1 MPGALAPARPGQVI
15 AVSRRGI
22 LVLVACAVFAVLALM
37 HWQSAGGPQ
46 SAIAAHLA
54 GVAAEDAAYPRL
66 ATAMRSR
73 AWLSSGP
80 WQPEGV
86 ALFVDLPDAVFG
98 PQHIVTPADLRQ
110 ALRRIRGLAW
120 DPAARAWIGDGR
132 RVEVAEVRTLLA
144 AAVPTPTEAEAIID
158 LLVGTPAPG
167 APRFAALLAADPPTL
182 QRIRLAPFHGN
193 CGRMMEDRGRPPYVA
208 VERSYRGLVAAFD
221 GVGWPDG
228 WRVLSLRSRGP

>member
-1 MPGALAPARPGQVI
+1 MPGALAFARPGQVN

-22 LVLVACAVFAVLALM
+22 LVLLACAVLAVLAALRW
-37 HWQSAGGPQ
+37 HGSGGPQ
-46 SAIAAHLA
+46 AAITAHLA

-98 PQHIVTPADLRQ
+98 PQHVVTPTDLRE

-120 DPAARAWIGDGR
+120 DPAARAWTGGGR

-144 AAVPTPTEAEAIID
+144 AAVPTPIEAEAIID
-158 LLVGTPAPG
+158 LLAGTPAPG
-167 APRFAALLAADPPTL
+167 APRFADLLASDPPTL
-182 QRIRLAPFHGN
+182 QRIRLVPFRGD
-193 CGRMMEDRGRPPYVA
+193 CGRMMEDRGRPPYIA
-208 VERSYRGLVAAFD
+208 VERAYRGLVAAFD
-221 GVGWPDG
+221 GAGWPDG
-228 WRVLSLRSRGP
+228 WRVLSLRSRGR